1 MSVML
6 LSNKH
11 IATLA
16 LSIAKEIC
24 KGEGNQEQTA
34 QHIAQELK
42 RCNAR
47 AFNARYKEKERCTRV
62 NLRHGDKTVQRSFAR
77 ALADCWEYNSA
88 EDGHGK
94 LLRDLIERH
103 LDVEPSNGV
112 RSI

>member
-42 RCNAR
+42 RCNVR
-47 AFNARYKEKERCTRV
+47 AFNARYKENKRCSRV

-77 ALADCWEYNSA
+77 ALADCWEYNAA
-88 EDGHGK
+88 EDGHGQM
-94 LLRDLIERH
+94 LRGLISQH
-103 LDVEPSNGV
+103 LNVEPSPGV
-112 RSI
+112 WSI